1 MFFLSYYLKLRIN
14 YSMSIYYIKIL
25 FCFIIITLIIY
36 SNPIKA
42 ELPLQGKVIV
52 VDAGHGG
59 LDPGT
64 IYGNIYE
71 KNINLSI
78 AKYLEYELS
87 TMGATVILTRN
98 NDNDLSNG
106 VKYHRKKTDFDNRIK
121 IINEDYVDMYI
132 SIHLNYLSNSK
143 YYGPQVFYN
152 HNNKELA
159 MIIQDELNK
168 ISTSNRSIKQ
178 IPSNTYMYD
187 KLKKDGVLI
196 ECGFLSN
203 SNDRNKLL
211 TKDYQQILA
220 NTITKGII
228 KYLQ

>member
-1 MFFLSYYLKLRIN
+1 MKK
-14 YSMSIYYIKIL
+14 YYIRL
-25 FCFIIITLIIY
+25 LLGFIILLLLVNSY
-36 SNPIKA
+36 PVKA

-64 IYGNIYE
+64 VYKDIYE
-71 KNINLSI
+71 KDINLSI
-78 AKYLEYELS
+78 AKYLEYELN

-98 NDNDLSNG
+98 SDNDLSNG

-132 SIHLNYLSNSK
+132 SIHLNYLSNNK

-152 HNNKELA
+152 NDNKELA
-159 MIIQDELNK
+159 MIIQNELNM
-168 ISTSNRSIKQ
+168 ISTSNREIKQ
-178 IPSNTYMYD
+178 IPSNTYMYK
-187 KLKKDGVLI
+187 KLTKKGVLI

-203 SNDRNKLL
+203 YSERSKLINKE
-211 TKDYQQILA
+211 YQQMLA

>member
-1 MFFLSYYLKLRIN
+1 MKK
-14 YSMSIYYIKIL
+14 YYIRL
-25 FCFIIITLIIY
+25 LLGFIILLLLVNI
-36 SNPIKA
+36 SPVKA
-42 ELPLQGKVIV
+42 ELPLQGKVIA

-64 IYGNIYE
+64 VYKDIYE

-121 IINEDYVDMYI
+121 IINDDYVDMYI

-152 HNNKELA
+152 NDNKELA

-178 IPSNTYMYD
+178 IPSNTYMYK
-187 KLKKDGVLI
+187 KLNKKGVLI

-203 SNDRNKLL
+203 NSERNKLIN
-211 TKDYQQILA
+211 KEYQQMLA